1 MNVALL
7 VTGGSGRLGK
17 QLKPHFPQGLFPTH
31 EELPVQSWPQVKE
44 YVKEN
49 HVETI
54 IHCAALT
61 SVPYCEDHQ
70 EEAYYVNVIG
80 TKNLLDTNPRY
91 FILISTACV
100 FPGDNPDKFYSES
113 DIPYPKN
120 FYALTKLLAEQEAS
134 HSKCD
139 TLIIRTNFIERGLW
153 PYPKAFTDRYA
164 TYLYSD
170 QVAKAIADIIKQRK
184 TGVLHICGDEK
195 LSMLE
200 FARIMDPKVEP
211 MTLSEYGN
219 PPNLTRNMALTSER
233 IPPFPFRCEQ

>member
-1 MNVALL
+1 MAIL

-31 EELPVQSWPQVKE
+31 EELPVQSLPQVKE
-44 YVKEN
+44 YIKEN

-61 SVPYCEDHQ
+61 SVPYCEIHRG
-70 EEAYYVNVIG
+70 EAYRVNVGG
-80 TKNLLDTNPRY
+80 TRNLLTTKPRY

-120 FYALTKLLAEQEAS
+120 FYALTKLLAERETI
-134 HSKCD
+134 HTKCN

-170 QVAKAIADIIKQRK
+170 QAAKAIADAVKQRK
-184 TGVLHICGDEK
+184 TGLIHICGDEK

-211 MTLSEYGN
+211 MTLSEYST
-219 PPNLTRNMALTSER
+219 PPHLTKNMALASER
-233 IPPFPFRCEQ
+233 ISPFPFRCEQ